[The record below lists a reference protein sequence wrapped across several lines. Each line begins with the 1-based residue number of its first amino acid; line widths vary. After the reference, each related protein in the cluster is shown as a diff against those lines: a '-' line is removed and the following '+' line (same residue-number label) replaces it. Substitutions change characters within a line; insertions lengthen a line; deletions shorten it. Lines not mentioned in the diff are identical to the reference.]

1 MADDYDKRYV
11 EPIVNASRPAT
22 LAALS
27 LAVLR
32 FSAEDP
38 MPLQVILLV
47 GAIMFLF
54 SSFFIFFYS
63 IYPTRRILWT
73 GTAMTFFLGLLCSIM
88 SSVILL
94 LLV

>member
-1 MADDYDKRYV
+1 MADDYDKQYV

-22 LAALS
+22 LATLS

-38 MPLQVILLV
+38 MSLKIILLV

-73 GTAMTFFLGLLCSIM
+73 GTAMTFFLGLLCSIL

>member
-1 MADDYDKRYV
+1 MAEDYDKMYV
-11 EPIVNASRPAT
+11 EPIINASRPAT

-32 FSAEDP
+32 FSTEDP
-38 MPLQVILLV
+38 MPLKLILLV

-63 IYPTRRILWT
+63 IYPSRRLLWT
-73 GTAMTFFLGLLCSIM
+73 GTATTFLLGLLCSII

-94 LLV
+94 ILV

>member
-1 MADDYDKRYV
+1 MAEDYDKRYV
-11 EPIVNASRPAT
+11 EPIINASRPAT

-38 MPLQVILLV
+38 LPLKLILLL

-73 GTAMTFFLGLLCSIM
+73 GTATTFLLGLLCSVI

-94 LLV
+94 VLV